1 MEKQSL
7 KKFTIK
13 RQSKLQNIPTI
24 ITDEYIQNML
34 NNHMFA
40 NWGFSYMDLSGKD
53 LSKVSIEILSKVA
66 FSSSTTWPNIDKL
79 PPNFNPKEILHQTTQ
94 TSREIKFLHDNN
106 ITWRRHH
113 YCGY

>member
-40 NWGFSYMDLSGKD
+40 N
-53 LSKVSIEILSKVA
+53 
-66 FSSSTTWPNIDKL
+66 
-79 PPNFNPKEILHQTTQ
+79 
-94 TSREIKFLHDNN
+94 
-106 ITWRRHH
+106 
-113 YCGY
+113 